1 MAAEKRFGLGLCK
14 LSTLLLAKEIGA
26 DLVILDDFGVRKL
39 AQREG
44 LPVSKATSK
53 LHPHSKGDR
62 SRWNKKEDTN
72 QHFDLISQL
81 PNWRYL
87 AAFGGISTD
96 GRPDALV
103 VQVQPEGTP
112 NSALRPGD

>member
-44 LPVSKATSK
+44 FRVQGTYGDFGSPFPQRLPY
-53 LHPHSKGDR
+53 R
-62 SRWNKKEDTN
+62 SSSSVHAIVETWRLFE
-72 QHFDLISQL
+72 SQCAQTARS
-81 PNWRYL
+81 NR
-87 AAFGGISTD
+87 
-96 GRPDALV
+96 
-103 VQVQPEGTP
+103 
-112 NSALRPGD
+112 